1 MMASQFEARSEPMA
15 TNAGMHNAISDI
27 APFGQAGRAPAV
39 LEDRVLPGSH
49 TGRGTLGVHS
59 EVGRLRRAILHR
71 PGLELDRL
79 TPGNI
84 GDLLFDDVMWTKRAR
99 EEHDAFAQTLRD
111 KGVEVFYY
119 EELLAETLELR
130 DGRAFVLDRLCTP
143 ENFGPLLVEPLRS
156 LFEGLDGRT
165 LADRLIAGLLKEE
178 LAAEFPR
185 SLKWDVLRADDF
197 VLPPLPNHLFQ
208 RDNSCWIYGG
218 VTINPMA
225 KPARQRETLH
235 TRAIYRFHPL
245 FSEHTIVLYGD
256 DDEAHQPA
264 TIEGGDVHVIGNG
277 AVLMG
282 MGERTTPMAVEMVSK
297 ALFASGQA
305 ERVIV
310 VELPHS
316 HAFMHLDTVMSMV
329 DSYAFVV
336 FPYFDENLRS
346 WTLTRDDVAG
356 VAVAQNQ
363 NLWRTLADT
372 LEVDE
377 VTVLKT
383 DEDVRAAEREQ
394 WDDGTN
400 YLAVAPGVVVGYER
414 NVNTNTMLRRR
425 GIEVVTVAG
434 EELGRGRGGPRCMT
448 CPIARDES

>member
-1 MMASQFEARSEPMA
+1 VSNSTDQGA
-15 TNAGMHNAISDI
+15 TTGSVLVEQ
-27 APFGQAGRAPAV
+27 PPAV
-39 LEDRVLPGSH
+39 QRDRRPPDTAGP
-49 TGRGTLGVHS
+49 LGVYS

-119 EELLAETLELR
+119 EELLAETLDLP
-130 DGRAFVLDRLCTP
+130 DGRGFVLDRLCTP
-143 ENFGPLLVEPLRS
+143 ENLGPLLVDPLRG

-165 LADRLIAGLLKEE
+165 LADRLIAGVLKEE
-178 LAAEFPR
+178 LGTEFPR
-185 SLKWDVLRADDF
+185 SLRWNVLRPGDF

-208 RDNSCWIYGG
+208 RDNSCWIYDG
-218 VTINPMA
+218 VTVNPMA
-225 KPARQRETLH
+225 KPARQRESLH

-245 FSEHTIVLYGD
+245 FSERAFVLYGD

-264 TIEGGDVHVIGNG
+264 TIEGGDVHVIGNRT
-277 AVLMG
+277 VLIG
-282 MGERTTPMAVEMVSK
+282 MGERTTPMAVELVAK
-297 ALFASGQA
+297 ALFGRDLAD
-305 ERVIV
+305 RVIA

-329 DSYAFVV
+329 DSFAFVV
-336 FPYFDENLRS
+336 FPYFDEHLRS
-346 WTLTRDDVAG
+346 WTLTREDMAG
-356 VAVAQNQ
+356 VVVTENP
-363 NLWRTLADT
+363 NLWRTLADA
-372 LEVDE
+372 LEIDDI
-377 VTVLKT
+377 TVLKT

-414 NVNTNTMLRRR
+414 NVNTNTMLRRH
-425 GIEVVTVAG
+425 GIEVVTIAG

>member
-1 MMASQFEARSEPMA
+1 MSKMTSQLEARPEPIATSE
-15 TNAGMHNAISDI
+15 
-27 APFGQAGRAPAV
+27 QR
-39 LEDRVLPGSH
+39 GSR
-49 TGRGTLGVHS
+49 TPSGTLGVHS

-71 PGLELDRL
+71 PGPELDRL

-84 GDLLFDDVMWTKRAR
+84 EDLLFDDVMWTKRAR

-119 EELLAETLELR
+119 EDLLAETLDLPG
-130 DGRAFVLDRLCTP
+130 GRAFVLDRLCTP
-143 ENFGPLLVEPLRS
+143 ENFGPLLSDPLRS

-178 LAAEFPR
+178 LGTEFPR
-185 SLKWDVLRADDF
+185 SLRWGVLGPDDF
-197 VLPPLPNHLFQ
+197 VLRPLPNHLFQ
-208 RDNSCWIYGG
+208 RDNSCWIYEG

-225 KPARQRETLH
+225 KPARQRESLH

-245 FSEHTIVLYGD
+245 FVGNATLLYGD

-264 TIEGGDVHVIGNG
+264 TIEGGDVHVIGNRT
-277 AVLMG
+277 VLIG
-282 MGERTTPMAVEMVSK
+282 MGERTTPMAVEIVSK

-305 ERVIV
+305 ERVIA

-329 DSYAFVV
+329 DSFAFVV

-346 WTLTRDDVAG
+346 WTLTKADASG
-356 VAVAQNQ
+356 VTIVQNE
-363 NLWRTLADT
+363 NLWQTLADA
-372 LEVDE
+372 LEVDQI
-377 VTVLKT
+377 TVLKT
-383 DEDVRAAEREQ
+383 DEDIRAAEREQ